1 MSFFGGTGFGAPA
14 ASSPFGQTQPTNV
27 FGQPNQPAFGATPTP
42 AFGAASASGFGST
55 AFGAATGSSF
65 AFNAASSAS
74 SLFGAGSSPAFGAT
88 PGSTFGAPPQ
98 NTTASPFGGGGSL
111 FAQSQPG
118 TGFGGSP
125 TPAFGSTGIFGQ
137 PAQQATSGFG
147 APAAP
152 SPFGQP
158 QASTFGAAPSFG
170 SPGGFGGGAAATAGR
185 GTRGVP
191 WRKTQ
196 EQDGAANGP
205 KTTVYLNSIS
215 CMPEYAN
222 KSVEELRREDYED
235 GCKGGAGAPAAGSG
249 MFGAAPASA
258 PSVFGAASAPAFGS
272 QSPSPFGGGGFGVA
286 STPAFGQAASSPA
299 FGSTSVFG
307 GAPQQ
312 QTSAFG
318 ATSTFGTT
326 QAPAFG
332 AAASAPAFGGF
343 GTPAASAPAFGGFGA
358 PPAASAPAFGGFGAA
373 SAPAFGAAAPAAP
386 SPFGGF
392 GAAPANSSPT
402 FGAPA
407 AAPSPFGAPATGG
420 SLFGGAATQSAFG
433 GAGGGSLFGGTP
445 ASTPA
450 FGAAPASTPA
460 FGAPGSGG
468 SLFGGG
474 AAASTPAFGTGG
486 SLFGGAAP
494 AASAPATGGFSFA
507 APGAA
512 GQSAPAPSLF
522 GGTSTGS
529 LFGGGGGAGAT
540 PAPPA
545 GGGFSFAPPGGAF
558 GGAAGGATPP
568 TQQQAASQPAPAGQG
583 SPYGTLP
590 APPSALPPASS
601 GVGLSQRGPAGFS
614 PGGGGW
620 GYAASPP
627 PRIPALA
634 VPRTLT
640 PRPGSRM
647 RPGRAVSH
655 LGASGRGAAAG
666 PEATPSPRSALPG
679 PAASPG
685 AGMFA
690 VAAATSPCD
699 ARGSSAT
706 PDAPAPGGLFAPR
719 DDPRRLFVRDALP
732 STAAGAGPGFVA
744 GVLPAPRTPRP
755 APGEGG
761 AGVSPA
767 AKRGGSGAAD
777 DRADVANGD
786 AGDNSAAAASPHSAH
801 RPDSDPDATL
811 AGLLPRLTRPD
822 YYTVPSLAEL
832 AAAARSDPAAAAAV
846 PEFVIG
852 RRGLGSVAWLEPVDV
867 RGLDLDDVITISRG
881 GVEVYLEG
889 PAKPPVG
896 AGLNRPA
903 EVTMLKIFKTDK
915 ATGQP
920 VTNAA
925 AVESFTRKL
934 KRVTAEQGAQFVS
947 YDPRTGTWRF
957 TVEHFS
963 RYGLFDDEDD
973 DEDDEE
979 GRSGDHGAGVGQEKP
994 TPVGPA
1000 SARRGRRRQV
1010 VDSDGE
1016 GGSPGAA
1023 DPDSPRGL
1031 AGARPPPSA
1040 GLGLAWEEDD
1050 EEEREDMQQSDGAS
1064 VSGEA
1069 SDESFGGALAR
1080 FVPGGRAQDFGGAP
1094 TLVTSLP
1101 ARVGASEPEDLQRI
1115 GEGLFGAT
1123 QSRGSGIARPGRAA
1137 ARRGTAAGTPAGR
1150 RSGAGAYSGPAEAWG
1165 QLDAVA
1171 AVPVPADPA
1180 PLRKNNWV
1188 RTPPALLP
1196 PPAHPAAGALP
1207 SPEELALASPG
1218 LAEMPGPRR
1227 VPTGPATAQG
1237 HTRCR
1242 VGAHPVTPAAD
1253 AADRADPARWLGR
1266 SWRAGWAPSG
1276 LLAHPGGSEA
1286 SAAHLVVECSPSARA
1301 GVAAT
1306 KKATHLEALLR
1317 IHLRHSVAEAPGGPS
1332 AEPTRCPSWRL
1343 ACPRTAGLRAL
1354 TADLLRACGEAAA
1367 GLPAGPQ
1374 RTALGAQAAAWELLH
1389 VLFGR
1394 LEGEVGGGGPG
1405 EAGCGAEDA
1414 PDADGLGARDAPD
1427 ADGLGARDAPLRLL
1441 VDLRR
1446 RAALS
1451 DWLRDRARAGVKR
1464 DLEALRASGA
1474 RGAAASPAAVL
1485 ALLTGR
1491 QLAAAASAAAAAGD
1505 VRLATLVAQ
1514 AGNGEATSRDVA
1526 AQREVWRGA
1535 GFEPHLDATRALCYA
1550 LVAGDVDGAAR
1561 ALDWRRALGLHLWYG
1576 TPPDAPLA
1584 VALEAYRGAVERGAA
1599 PPPLPAHVTAAG
1611 AVPPAVPATDAA
1623 WELLQLHAGWREA
1636 GAGGGLDPWSGD
1648 AGRRLAPLLRR
1659 LARPAGWSPDA
1670 TDAAP
1675 GWLALCAL
1683 LGAGVLS
1690 ADDDED
1696 EESAAAA
1703 ALARASDGLI
1713 AQLEAAGR
1721 PAWAV
1726 YVAACLPRGAA
1737 REAAVR
1743 ALLGRHAAAWRDGE
1757 ARAFLTRDLRV
1768 PAAWVASALATLAR
1782 AEHDHEVRLARL
1794 LEAGAW
1800 REAHDVLCAHVAAGR
1815 LLAGGGEE
1823 GGREAGVGQAIHAG
1837 TGRGPASPRPTFA
1850 AAPVSLSH
1858 ALETLAPHATA
1869 IDGWEAGAGAYVR
1882 HLALRA
1888 AHVGQARSTGGGSD
1902 GAEALRGARVAQA
1915 AALAAAQERWGLAGA
1930 GWSAGRAGRGDAARR
1945 QAALAL
1951 MASELGGWE
1960 LADGGEAAP
1969 APAQALAAA
1978 QLPAQTGLRLSCSVQ
1993 LAAAALAERW
2003 SEPA

>member
-1 MSFFGGTGFGAPA
+1 MSFFGGTGERAMRLHPATVCPVLPSALLRHLARLGTRSTPEAFSLSPGFGAPA

-27 FGQPNQPAFGATPTP
+27 FGQ
-42 AFGAASASGFGST
+42 
-55 AFGAATGSSF
+55 AATGSSF

-88 PGSTFGAPPQ
+88 PGSTF
-98 NTTASPFGGGGSL
+98 
-111 FAQSQPG
+111 
-118 TGFGGSP
+118 
-125 TPAFGSTGIFGQ
+125 
-137 PAQQATSGFG
+137 GFG

-205 KTTVYLNSIS
+205 KTT
-215 CMPEYAN
+215 
-222 KSVEELRREDYED
+222 
-235 GCKGGAGAPAAGSG
+235 
-249 MFGAAPASA
+249 APASA

-358 PPAASAPAFGGFGAA
+358 PPAASAPA
-373 SAPAFGAAAPAAP
+373 
-386 SPFGGF
+386 
-392 GAAPANSSPT
+392 
-402 FGAPA
+402 
-407 AAPSPFGAPATGG
+407 
-420 SLFGGAATQSAFG
+420 
-433 GAGGGSLFGGTP
+433 
-445 ASTPA
+445 
-450 FGAAPASTPA
+450 
-460 FGAPGSGG
+460 
-468 SLFGGG
+468 
-474 AAASTPAFGTGG
+474 
-486 SLFGGAAP
+486 
-494 AASAPATGGFSFA
+494 
-507 APGAA
+507 
-512 GQSAPAPSLF
+512 
-522 GGTSTGS
+522 
-529 LFGGGGGAGAT
+529 
-540 PAPPA
+540 
-545 GGGFSFAPPGGAF
+545 
-558 GGAAGGATPP
+558 
-568 TQQQAASQPAPAGQG
+568 
-583 SPYGTLP
+583 
-590 APPSALPPASS
+590 
-601 GVGLSQRGPAGFS
+601 QRGPAGFS

-822 YYTVPSLAEL
+822 YYT
-832 AAAARSDPAAAAAV
+832 
-846 PEFVIG
+846 FVVG

-1115 GEGLFGAT
+1115 G
-1123 QSRGSGIARPGRAA
+1123 
-1137 ARRGTAAGTPAGR
+1137 
-1150 RSGAGAYSGPAEAWG
+1150 
-1165 QLDAVA
+1165 
-1171 AVPVPADPA
+1171 
-1180 PLRKNNWV
+1180 
-1188 RTPPALLP
+1188 
-1196 PPAHPAAGALP
+1196 
-1207 SPEELALASPG
+1207 PEELALASPG

-1317 IHLRHSVAEAPGGPS
+1317 IHLRHS
-1332 AEPTRCPSWRL
+1332 
-1343 ACPRTAGLRAL
+1343 
-1354 TADLLRACGEAAA
+1354 
-1367 GLPAGPQ
+1367 

-1451 DWLRDRARAGVKR
+1451 DWLRDRARAG
-1464 DLEALRASGA
+1464 
-1474 RGAAASPAAVL
+1474 
-1485 ALLTGR
+1485 
-1491 QLAAAASAAAAAGD
+1491 
-1505 VRLATLVAQ
+1505 

-1550 LVAGDVDGAAR
+1550 L
-1561 ALDWRRALGLHLWYG
+1561 
-1576 TPPDAPLA
+1576 
-1584 VALEAYRGAVERGAA
+1584 
-1599 PPPLPAHVTAAG
+1599 
-1611 AVPPAVPATDAA
+1611 
-1623 WELLQLHAGWREA
+1623 
-1636 GAGGGLDPWSGD
+1636 
-1648 AGRRLAPLLRR
+1648 
-1659 LARPAGWSPDA
+1659 
-1670 TDAAP
+1670 
-1675 GWLALCAL
+1675 
-1683 LGAGVLS
+1683 
-1690 ADDDED
+1690 
-1696 EESAAAA
+1696 
-1703 ALARASDGLI
+1703 
-1713 AQLEAAGR
+1713 
-1721 PAWAV
+1721 
-1726 YVAACLPRGAA
+1726 
-1737 REAAVR
+1737 
-1743 ALLGRHAAAWRDGE
+1743 
-1757 ARAFLTRDLRV
+1757 
-1768 PAAWVASALATLAR
+1768 
-1782 AEHDHEVRLARL
+1782 HDHEVRLARL